1 MFDIVSIVAFVAAI
15 FWLSQLTDLLL
26 RDVRYFESQN
36 QKLLW
41 FLVVFVGNIIGAI
54 WYYAWKRQAFA
65 TVQDDGLEIRR
76 QRQDH
81 TWEEDQDD
89 NSPTEQKN

>member
-54 WYYAWKRQAFA
+54 WYYVWKRQAFA

-76 QRQDH
+76 QRHNH
-81 TWEEDQDD
+81 TWEEDRED